1 MRDGDNWDLGNSG
14 EVVIFVIDDEE
25 PCGRADG
32 CTAPIRVKKRNE
44 S

>member
-25 PCGRADG
+25 PVDVLMGAQHPSG
-32 CTAPIRVKKRNE
+32 
-44 S
+44 